1 MPTLTGA
8 RIPARVPQGDRN
20 GRFPQTAPVPGRARR
35 RAPLLTAALLTGGAA
50 HAAPAA
56 PAAPHKAA
64 VTTLK
69 YDASGAEEFKQAVDD
84 AAQTWNASVD
94 DVHIE
99 AGTPA
104 DFVVVADDGWPR
116 TQPDSLGHGE
126 IWMGREAVNDGYY
139 VPRIATHEM
148 GHILG
153 LPDNRTGLCSDLMS
167 GHSAPV
173 DCKNDKPSAAEA
185 AQVEQN
191 FANGESSVRPGVM
204 ILDAPAHATA
214 AH

>member
-1 MPTLTGA
+1 MGQST
-8 RIPARVPQGDRN
+8 
-20 GRFPQTAPVPGRARR
+20 RR
-35 RAPLLTAALLTGGAA
+35 RFLAALAAAPLIAGAPLTAGAA
-50 HAAPAA
+50 HAAPA
-56 PAAPHKAA
+56 PHAA
-64 VTTLK
+64 VTTLT
-69 YDASGAEEFKQAVDD
+69 YDARGAEEFQQAVDD
-84 AAQTWNASVD
+84 AAKVWNASVS

-104 DFVVVADDGWPR
+104 DFTVVADDGWPR
-116 TQPDSLGHGE
+116 TQPGSLGHGE
-126 IWMGREAVNDGYY
+126 IWMGREAVDDGYY

-173 DCKNDKPSAAEA
+173 DCKNDEPSAAEA
-185 AQVEQN
+185 AQVQEN
-191 FANGESSVRPGVM
+191 FADGTTKVRPGVL
-204 ILDAPAHATA
+204 ILDVPAA

>member
-1 MPTLTGA
+1 MAVSIRPRAILA
-8 RIPARVPQGDRN
+8 ALAALVLI
-20 GRFPQTAPVPGRARR
+20 TAG
-35 RAPLLTAALLTGGAA
+35 LLTGTAPAA
-50 HAAPAA
+50 HAAPSAHA
-56 PAAPHKAA
+56 AA

-69 YDASGAEEFKQAVDD
+69 YDASGAEEFKEAVDH
-84 AAQTWNASVD
+84 AAEVWNSSVSN
-94 DVHIE
+94 VHIE

-104 DFVVVADDGWPR
+104 DFTVVADDGWPR
-116 TQPDSLGHGE
+116 AQPTGLGSGK
-126 IWMGREAVNDGYY
+126 IWMGREAVDDGYY
-139 VPRIATHEM
+139 VPRIASHEM

-191 FANGESSVRPGVM
+191 FANGATQVKPGVM
-204 ILDAPAHATA
+204 ILDAPETA

>member
-1 MPTLTGA
+1 MAVSP
-8 RIPARVPQGDRN
+8 RP
-20 GRFPQTAPVPGRARR
+20 RA
-35 RAPLLTAALLTGGAA
+35 LLAALAALVLVAAGLLTGTTPAA
-50 HAAPAA
+50 HASPAPKAAA
-56 PAAPHKAA
+56 P
-64 VTTLK
+64 VTLK

-84 AAQTWNASVD
+84 AAATWNSSVQN
-94 DVHIE
+94 VHIE
-99 AGTPA
+99 AGSPA
-104 DFVVVADDGWPR
+104 DFTVVADDGWPR
-116 TQPDSLGHGE
+116 TQPGELGHGE

-185 AQVEQN
+185 AQVDEN
-191 FANGESSVRPGVM
+191 FASGTSKVKPGVLL
-204 ILDAPAHATA
+204 IDAPKAAA

>member
-1 MPTLTGA
+1 MAVSLRPRAILAALAALVLLTTGLLTGA
-8 RIPARVPQGDRN
+8 TP
-20 GRFPQTAPVPGRARR
+20 
-35 RAPLLTAALLTGGAA
+35 AA
-50 HAAPAA
+50 HAAPA
-56 PAAPHKAA
+56 PRAA
-64 VTTLK
+64 VTLK

-84 AAQTWNASVD
+84 AAATWNSSVKN
-94 DVHIE
+94 VHIE
-99 AGTPA
+99 AGSPA
-104 DFVVVADDGWPR
+104 DFTVVADDGWPR
-116 TQPDSLGHGE
+116 TQPDSLGKGE

-185 AQVEQN
+185 AQVEEN
-191 FANGESSVRPGVM
+191 FANGTSKVKRGVLL
-204 ILDAPAHATA
+204 IDAPEAAA